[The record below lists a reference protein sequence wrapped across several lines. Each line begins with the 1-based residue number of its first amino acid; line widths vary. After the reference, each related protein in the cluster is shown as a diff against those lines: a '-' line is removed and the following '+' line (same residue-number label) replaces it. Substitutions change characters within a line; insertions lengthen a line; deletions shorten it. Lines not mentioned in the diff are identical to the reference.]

1 MDGWYG
7 AIAKW
12 NPLTWVIDWT
22 RAITVEGGSWSNLV
36 KAVGVVS
43 LIATAGISMATRQ
56 LKKRIAALS

>member
-22 RAITVEGGSWSNLV
+22 RALTVEGFSWSNLT

-43 LIATAGISMATRQ
+43 LIATVGIGTATRQ
-56 LKKRIAALS
+56 LKKWIAAL